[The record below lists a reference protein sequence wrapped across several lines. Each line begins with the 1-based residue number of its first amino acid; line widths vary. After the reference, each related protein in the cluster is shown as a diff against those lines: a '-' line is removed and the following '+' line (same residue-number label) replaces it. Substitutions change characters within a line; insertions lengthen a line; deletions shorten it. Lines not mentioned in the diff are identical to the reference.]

1 MITPLVESEKKRIA
15 PLHFVYFNLFQLFFQ
30 GGRTA
35 KSCKINKF
43 MDYYENAWT
52 IMDDLSKM
60 HKRTRESALEFSND
74 FVQNNGN
81 ESQILPERKE
91 GDPDTS
97 QGHERR
103 SILLG

>member
-1 MITPLVESEKKRIA
+1 
-15 PLHFVYFNLFQLFFQ
+15 
-30 GGRTA
+30 
-35 KSCKINKF
+35 
-43 MDYYENAWT
+43 
-52 IMDDLSKM
+52 MDDLSKM

-103 SILLG
+103 SILLGSEWKMFDENRSSNLTML